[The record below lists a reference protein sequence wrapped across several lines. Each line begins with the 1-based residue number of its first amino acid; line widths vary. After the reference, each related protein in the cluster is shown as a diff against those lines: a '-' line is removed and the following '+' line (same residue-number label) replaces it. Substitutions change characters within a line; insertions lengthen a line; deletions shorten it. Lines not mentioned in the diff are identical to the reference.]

1 MVTTSQDKVFI
12 RATID
17 KLVNSMSDEECRVL
31 LVTLIYYIVWKT
43 GQDKIEIK
51 FVKKRPCRIIDYLF

>member
-12 RATID
+12 RETID

-31 LVTLIYYIVWKT
+31 LVTLNREFL
-43 GQDKIEIK
+43 QEILK
-51 FVKKRPCRIIDYLF
+51 YALYLILFENGTKQNRNKVC

>member
-12 RATID
+12 RETID

-31 LVTLIYYIVWKT
+31 LVTLNREFLQEILKYALYIILF
-43 GQDKIEIK
+43 G
-51 FVKKRPCRIIDYLF
+51 KRD

>member
-12 RATID
+12 RETID

-31 LVTLIYYIVWKT
+31 LVTLNREFLQEILKYALYLILFGKRNKT
-43 GQDKIEIK
+43 KSK
-51 FVKKRPCRIIDYLF
+51 

>member
-12 RATID
+12 RETID

-31 LVTLIYYIVWKT
+31 LVTLNREFLQEILKYALYLILFRKRDKT
-43 GQDKIEIK
+43 KSK
-51 FVKKRPCRIIDYLF
+51 

>member
-12 RATID
+12 RETID

-31 LVTLIYYIVWKT
+31 LVTLNREFLQEILKYALYLILFGK
-43 GQDKIEIK
+43 QDKIK
-51 FVKKRPCRIIDYLF
+51 SK

>member
-12 RATID
+12 RETID

-31 LVTLIYYIVWKT
+31 LVTLNREFLQEILKYSLYIILFGKRDKT
-43 GQDKIEIK
+43 KSK
-51 FVKKRPCRIIDYLF
+51 

>member
-12 RATID
+12 RETID

-31 LVTLIYYIVWKT
+31 LVTLNREFLQEILKYALYLILFRKRDKT
-43 GQDKIEIK
+43 TSK
-51 FVKKRPCRIIDYLF
+51 

>member
-12 RATID
+12 RETID

-31 LVTLIYYIVWKT
+31 LVTLNREFLQEILKYALYIILF
-43 GQDKIEIK
+43 G
-51 FVKKRPCRIIDYLF
+51 KRDNKVC

>member
-12 RATID
+12 RETID

-31 LVTLIYYIVWKT
+31 LVTLNR
-43 GQDKIEIK
+43 E
-51 FVKKRPCRIIDYLF
+51 FCKKY